1 MSFTVC
7 TAALYPA
14 STRLSVALLLG
25 GVFAMTAPRRSPR
38 PLALAVIG
46 LIVAGWLL
54 GATLI
59 WGAGGPSKLRWGLD
73 LNAWQGAAL
82 LALAATG
89 VLSAAGALR
98 SFAHQNHRAGWVLA
112 TVFAVAFAGWSAV
125 VRYSAI
131 FALVA
136 LAVGMAALWLA
147 STSPPSSRA
156 EAGESRS
163 MASAKPRAARWMW
176 NSVVMALPFLSGLL
190 FYWWLKI
197 SPKTWI
203 DPTCGLAGW
212 LPLTVIPFIAIPA
225 FTAWNRTRML
235 GKSKEAAVAAVVVTA
250 AVTIGVGILAFL
262 VWFGMNQCGE

>member
-1 MSFTVC
+1 MPFSVF

-25 GVFAMTAPRRSPR
+25 GAFAVLAPRRSPR

-46 LIVAGWLL
+46 VIVAGWLF

-59 WGAGGPSKLRWGLD
+59 WGTGAQD
-73 LNAWQGAAL
+73 GAAL
-82 LALAATG
+82 LALAAAG
-89 VLSAAGALR
+89 VLSAGGALR
-98 SFAHQNHRAGWVLA
+98 GFAHQNHRAGWVLA
-112 TVFAVAFAGWSAV
+112 TIFAVAFAGWSAV
-125 VRYSAI
+125 VRYSAV

-136 LAVGMAALWLA
+136 LTVGMAALWLA
-147 STSPPSSRA
+147 STSPPPSTG
-156 EAGESRS
+156 EAGEGGA
-163 MASAKPRAARWMW
+163 MASTKPRTARWMW
-176 NSVVMALPFLSGLL
+176 NSVVTALPFLSGLL

-212 LPLTVIPFIAIPA
+212 VPVTVIPFIAIPA

-235 GKSKEAAVAAVVVTA
+235 GKSREAAVAAVVVTA
-250 AVTIGVGILAFL
+250 AVTIGLGILAFL